1 MTRNFS
7 LASLKKQLETAQR
20 KRDEEIM
27 KPGLPWGYGMRHSKL
42 PSTSKLDHLDERIRD
57 LKTKIAE
64 KEDRGT

>member
-1 MTRNFS
+1 MRNYS

-20 KRDEEIM
+20 QRDEEIR

-57 LKTKIAE
+57 LKTRIAE
-64 KEDRGT
+64 KEAQET